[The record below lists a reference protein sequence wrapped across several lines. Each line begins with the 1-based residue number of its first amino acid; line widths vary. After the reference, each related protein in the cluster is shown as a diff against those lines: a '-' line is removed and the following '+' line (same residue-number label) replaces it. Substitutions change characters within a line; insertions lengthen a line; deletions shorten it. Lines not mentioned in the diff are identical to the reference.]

1 MNAMPAAEDS
11 APSPCLSPLGERGCL
26 NSLSPAV
33 SAYGYGRSKW
43 QARRGELAGEG
54 WGEGVLASGV
64 LHHVSG
70 WLTYLGGERRYA
82 ENTLEAYERDVRQF
96 LTFLN
101 SRTQTKVSLECL
113 NTLTTSDFR
122 AFLSARRDDGT
133 GSRSLSRTL
142 SALRSLFRYL
152 ERTGAL
158 QNRSVLAVSLPKL
171 PPRLPKP
178 LTEIKARDAVEE
190 AALDGERSDHPWTG
204 PRNQAVLLLL
214 YGSGLR
220 ISEALNLNRK
230 DAPLP
235 PRDVLRITGKGG
247 RERLTPVLPVAQEAI
262 SAYLKKCPH
271 PLEPQGPLFVG
282 VKGGRLSP
290 RIVQLLI
297 ARLRFNLG
305 LPATA
310 TPHALRHSFATHL
323 LSRGADLR
331 VIQELLGHASLS
343 TTQGYTAVDRERLF
357 QAYSKAH
364 PRA

>member
-1 MNAMPAAEDS
+1 M
-11 APSPCLSPLGERGCL
+11 
-26 NSLSPAV
+26 
-33 SAYGYGRSKW
+33 
-43 QARRGELAGEG
+43 RGEGQGEG
-54 WGEGVLASGV
+54 RDVSQDLAEAV
-64 LHHVSG
+64 AG

-82 ENTLEAYERDVRQF
+82 NNTLEAYQRDVRQF
-96 LTFLN
+96 LGFLSNSWNHTVTLGGLN
-101 SRTQTKVSLECL
+101 S
-113 NTLTTSDFR
+113 LTPGDFR
-122 AFLSARRDDGT
+122 NFMATRRDDGM
-133 GSRSLSRTL
+133 GSRSLARSL
-142 SALRSLFRYL
+142 AALRSLFRYF

-158 QNRSVLAVSLPKL
+158 QNRAVLSVALPKL

-178 LTEIKARDAVEE
+178 LTEVKAKDVVDEGT
-190 AALDGERSDHPWTG
+190 LDGELSAHPWTG

-220 ISEALNLNRK
+220 ISEALGLNRK

-235 PRDVLRITGKGG
+235 PRDVLRIVGKGG
-247 RERLTPVLPVAQEAI
+247 RERLTPVLPVAQQAVLD
-262 SAYLKKCPH
+262 YLEKCPH
-271 PLEPQGPLFVG
+271 PLEPQSPLFVG
-282 VKGGRLSP
+282 VKGGRLNP

-297 ARLRFNLG
+297 ARLRGNLG
-305 LPATA
+305 LPHTA

-343 TTQGYTAVDRERLF
+343 TTQTYTAVDRERLF

>member
-1 MNAMPAAEDS
+1 
-11 APSPCLSPLGERGCL
+11 
-26 NSLSPAV
+26 
-33 SAYGYGRSKW
+33 
-43 QARRGELAGEG
+43 
-54 WGEGVLASGV
+54 
-64 LHHVSG
+64 
-70 WLTYLGGERRYA
+70 
-82 ENTLEAYERDVRQF
+82 YERDARQF
-96 LTFLN
+96 LGFLA
-101 SRTQTKVSLECL
+101 SSWQEMVSLGRL
-113 NTLTTSDFR
+113 NALTAGDFR
-122 AFLSARRDDGT
+122 AFMAARRDDGT
-133 GSRSLSRTL
+133 ASRSLARTL

-152 ERTGAL
+152 ERAGLL
-158 QNRSVLAVSLPKL
+158 QNRAVLTVALPKL

-178 LTEIKARDAVEE
+178 LTEIKAKDVVGE
-190 AALDGERSDHPWTG
+190 AAIDGEMSDHPWTG

-220 ISEALNLNRK
+220 ISEALSLNRK

-235 PRDVLRITGKGG
+235 PRDVLRIMGKGG
-247 RERLTPVLPVAQEAI
+247 RERLAPVLPLAQ
-262 SAYLKKCPH
+262 SAVSTYLERCPH
-271 PLEPQGPLFVG
+271 RLDSQSPLFVG
-282 VKGGRLSP
+282 VKGGRLNP

-297 ARLRFNLG
+297 ARFRNNLG
-305 LPATA
+305 LPQTA

>member
-1 MNAMPAAEDS
+1 MLNEAPDEEGLR
-11 APSPCLSPLGERGCL
+11 PSPQPSPHGRGSTVAAVVRASPL
-26 NSLSPAV
+26 P
-33 SAYGYGRSKW
+33 
-43 QARRGELAGEG
+43 
-54 WGEGVLASGV
+54 WGEGQGEGRD
-64 LHHVSG
+64 VSQDVAHAVAG
-70 WLTYLGGERRYA
+70 WLSYLGSERRYA
-82 ENTLEAYERDVRQF
+82 DNTLEAYERDVRQF
-96 LTFLN
+96 VGFLGA
-101 SRTQTKVSLECL
+101 SWREPVSLGRL
-113 NTLTTSDFR
+113 NALGTGDFR
-122 AFLSARRDDGT
+122 AFMAARRDGGT
-133 GSRSLSRTL
+133 GSRSLARTL
-142 SALRSLFRYL
+142 SALRSLFRHL

-158 QNRSVLAVSLPKL
+158 HNRAVLAVALPKL

-178 LTEIKARDAVEE
+178 LTEIKARDVVVE
-190 AALDGERSDHPWTG
+190 AALDGELSDHPWTG

-220 ISEALNLNRK
+220 ISEALGLNRK

-235 PRDVLRITGKGG
+235 PRDVLRINGKGG
-247 RERLTPVLPVAQEAI
+247 RERLAPVLPVAQSAVL
-262 SAYLKKCPH
+262 AYLEKCPH
-271 PLEPQGPLFVG
+271 RLDPSSPLFVG
-282 VKGGRLSP
+282 VKGGRLNP

-305 LPATA
+305 LPQTA

-343 TTQGYTAVDRERLF
+343 TTQGYTAVDRDRLF

>member
-1 MNAMPAAEDS
+1 MKFVADTLDAPWDEGS
-11 APSPCLSPLGERGCL
+11 AS
-26 NSLSPAV
+26 
-33 SAYGYGRSKW
+33 
-43 QARRGELAGEG
+43 
-54 WGEGVLASGV
+54 LASDTSEAV
-64 LHHVSG
+64 AG
-70 WLTYLGGERRYA
+70 WLGYLGAERRYA
-82 ENTLEAYERDVRQF
+82 ENTLEAYERDARQF
-96 LTFLN
+96 LNFLSASWQEPAAL
-101 SRTQTKVSLECL
+101 SRL
-113 NTLTTSDFR
+113 NALTPRDFR
-122 AFLSARRDDGT
+122 AFLAARRDEGT
-133 GSRSLSRTL
+133 GSRSLARTL

-158 QNRSVLAVSLPKL
+158 QNRSVLAVALPKL

-178 LTEIKARDAVEE
+178 LTEVKAKDVVEE
-190 AALDGERSDHPWTG
+190 AAIEGELSEHPWTG

-235 PRDVLRITGKGG
+235 PRDVLRIKGKGG
-247 RERLTPVLPVAQEAI
+247 KERLAPVLPAAQQAV
-262 SAYLKKCPH
+262 STYLEKCPH
-271 PLEPQGPLFVG
+271 SLEPQSPLFVG
-282 VKGGRLSP
+282 VKGGRLNP

-297 ARLRFNLG
+297 ARLRDNLG
-305 LPATA
+305 LPQTA

-331 VIQELLGHASLS
+331 AIQELLGHASLS
-343 TTQGYTAVDRERLF
+343 TTQTYTAVDRERLL

>member
-1 MNAMPAAEDS
+1 MVNGAPDEHWAY
-11 APSPCLSPLGERGCL
+11 PSPQPSPHGRGSTAATAVATSPLQWREGPNEGREV
-26 NSLSPAV
+26 SPDA
-33 SAYGYGRSKW
+33 A
-43 QARRGELAGEG
+43 AA
-54 WGEGVLASGV
+54 
-64 LHHVSG
+64 VSG
-70 WLTYLGGERRYA
+70 WLTYLGAERRYA
-82 ENTLEAYERDVRQF
+82 DNTLEAYERDARQF
-96 LTFLN
+96 LGFLHD
-101 SRTQTKVSLECL
+101 SRQEAVSLGHL
-113 NTLTTSDFR
+113 DGVTTGDFR
-122 AFLSARRDDGT
+122 AFLAARRDDGT
-133 GSRSLSRTL
+133 GSRSLARTL

-152 ERTGAL
+152 ERAGAL
-158 QNRSVLAVSLPKL
+158 QNRAVLAVSLPKL

-178 LTEIKARDAVEE
+178 LTEIKARDVVDE
-190 AALDGERSDHPWTG
+190 AALDGEMSDHPWTG

-220 ISEALNLNRK
+220 ISEALTLNRK

-247 RERLTPVLPVAQEAI
+247 RERLTPVLPVAQAAI
-262 SAYLKKCPH
+262 AAYLEKCPH
-271 PLEPQGPLFVG
+271 RLESQGPLFVG

-297 ARLRFNLG
+297 ARMRFNLG

>member
-1 MNAMPAAEDS
+1 MLNGAPDEEGAH
-11 APSPCLSPLGERGCL
+11 PSPCPSPPGRGDGV
-26 NSLSPAV
+26 ATG
-33 SAYGYGRSKW
+33 AT
-43 QARRGELAGEG
+43 ELPLPGGEG
-54 WGEGVLASGV
+54 GGEGRASSD
-64 LHHVSG
+64 VSEAVAG
-70 WLTYLGGERRYA
+70 WLTYLSAERRYA
-82 ENTLEAYERDVRQF
+82 GNTLEAYERDVRQF
-96 LTFLN
+96 LSFLC
-101 SRTQTKVSLECL
+101 SSLQHPATLARL
-113 NTLTTSDFR
+113 NALTPGDIR
-122 AFLSARRDDGT
+122 AFMASRRDDGT
-133 GSRSLSRTL
+133 GSRSLARTL

-158 QNRSVLAVSLPKL
+158 QNRAVLAVALPKL

-178 LTEIKARDAVEE
+178 LTEIKAKDVVDE
-190 AALDGERSDHPWTG
+190 ATLDGELSGHPWTG

-220 ISEALNLNRK
+220 ISEALDLNRK

-235 PRDVLRITGKGG
+235 PRDVLRIKGKGG
-247 RERLTPVLPVAQEAI
+247 RERLAPVLPMAQAAV
-262 SAYLKKCPH
+262 SDYLKKCPH
-271 PLEPQGPLFVG
+271 RLDPQGPLFVG
-282 VKGGRLSP
+282 VKGGQLNP

-297 ARLRFNLG
+297 ARLRDNLG
-305 LPATA
+305 LPVTA